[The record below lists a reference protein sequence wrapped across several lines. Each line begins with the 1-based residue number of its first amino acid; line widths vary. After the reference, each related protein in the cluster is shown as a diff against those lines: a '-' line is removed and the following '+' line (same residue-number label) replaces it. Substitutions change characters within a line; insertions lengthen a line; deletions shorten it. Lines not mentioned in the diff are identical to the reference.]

1 MLSRKRR
8 SSEPRDS
15 NTRNAKE
22 KDFKSLKLTKQ
33 RVKEEES
40 WLKSNSKLKFKDLG
54 MRKLIE

>member
-1 MLSRKRR
+1 LLERRKI

-22 KDFKSLKLTKQ
+22 KDLPSLKLTKQ

-40 WLKSNSKLKFKDLG
+40 WLKSKPELQLKD
-54 MRKLIE
+54 